1 METDEIRQQRIDLAA
16 AFRWAAR
23 LGFHEGVCNH
33 FSVAVS
39 PGGDRFLV
47 NPHGRHFSEIRAS
60 DLLLVEP
67 DGSVAGDGEP
77 PEPTAFFIH
86 SRLHRG
92 LPHARCI
99 LHTHMPYATALTTL
113 EGGRL
118 EPVNQNALRFYDQIA
133 YDDDYNGLALDEAE
147 GDRMCAAWATVRS
160 CSWRTMASA

>member
-1 METDEIRQQRIDLAA
+1 MKRAVFFVGTQRLTLPKLQDRKISRNAVMEEESDMTTDYLRQQRIDLAA

-67 DGSVAGDGEP
+67 DGSVAGD
-77 PEPTAFFIH
+77 
-86 SRLHRG
+86 
-92 LPHARCI
+92 
-99 LHTHMPYATALTTL
+99 
-113 EGGRL
+113 
-118 EPVNQNALRFYDQIA
+118 
-133 YDDDYNGLALDEAE
+133 
-147 GDRMCAAWATVRS
+147 
-160 CSWRTMASA
+160 